1 MLSPRQSRNHLR
13 WFVASNDELHIFE
26 LREFVFPENGCY
38 HPDSQAFARRQSMSD
53 RDGSG
58 FLWFLAG
65 VGIGAAVG
73 ILYAPKAG
81 DEIRQQ
87 LREVAEDGRDTV
99 KERARQ
105 AREQAGS
112 WADKGRDYLS
122 QQKDQIRT
130 AYEAGRQAYREATS
144 ESVEGSTPNVP

>member
-1 MLSPRQSRNHLR
+1 M
-13 WFVASNDELHIFE
+13 A
-26 LREFVFPENGCY
+26 
-38 HPDSQAFARRQSMSD
+38 D

-65 VGIGAAVG
+65 LGIGAAVG

-81 DEIRQQ
+81 EETRQQ
-87 LREVAEDGRDTV
+87 LRSAAGEFPDTM

-112 WADKGRDYLS
+112 WAEKGRDYLN
-122 QQKDQIRT
+122 QQKDQIRS

-144 ESVEGSTPNVP
+144 EPAEGTSPNVP

>member
-1 MLSPRQSRNHLR
+1 
-13 WFVASNDELHIFE
+13 
-26 LREFVFPENGCY
+26 
-38 HPDSQAFARRQSMSD
+38 MSD

-65 VGIGAAVG
+65 LGIGAAVG

-87 LREVAEDGRDTV
+87 LRDMAEDGRDNV

-122 QQKDQIRT
+122 QQKDQIRS
-130 AYEAGRQAYREATS
+130 AYEAGRQAYREATN
-144 ESVEGSTPNVP
+144 ESVEGATPNIP